1 MNILNPE
8 KFEIDP
14 SFEIIRGLKY
24 EAILKSFIISCTN
37 LIGKEI
43 FNKKKSC
50 IRTLTNILASWMFSL
65 YSDYDFSDDSF
76 FPNDCSNTG
85 NLELTL
91 INFCKFDKNIKDPQ
105 IKVDNIINNLKKVY
119 TKNLSELKN
128 YKESNKSKNICDY
141 EIKKVEK
148 KFIRNN
154 KETEFYKFIINHK
167 IEIYYN
173 RLINI
178 IDNIL
183 IPKDIYLKLKNKY
196 TGEESKFDLC
206 VWTMTYRYQIL
217 GSNNNQLGVLPSNL
231 LNMKSD
237 FGMDYELFGSSI
249 NFTLTDY
256 CSLYYDVEKYFGSSG
271 SFFNFNPKHGT
282 YSFNPPYQSDII
294 TKGVYRLFELL
305 DNNNTN
311 CDDDKRLSFIITIPI
326 WDNIGK
332 KIMKY
337 KYPQK
342 QAIEEIEY
350 GDFDIISELNNSKF
364 LKLKL
369 MISKNNF
376 TYLDHNFHLYKNS
389 TIQNTYI
396 YVLSNDN
403 NKDFSKLNNYNF
415 KDY

>member
-1 MNILNPE
+1 MNILKPE

-24 EAILKSFIISCTN
+24 EAILKSFIISCTKS
-37 LIGKEI
+37 IGKEI

-65 YSDYDFSDDSF
+65 YSDYDFNDDSF
-76 FPNDCSNTG
+76 FPNDCSNIS

-91 INFCKFDKNIKDPQ
+91 VNFCKFDKHIIDPKL
-105 IKVDNIINNLKKVY
+105 KVDKIISNLKEVY
-119 TKNLSELKN
+119 AKNLSELKK
-128 YKESNKSKNICDY
+128 YKYLNKDKEVCNY
-141 EIKKVEK
+141 EISKVEK

-154 KETEFYKFIINHK
+154 KETIFYKFLINHN

-196 TGEESKFDLC
+196 TGDDSKFDLC
-206 VWTMTYRYQIL
+206 VWTMTYRYQLL
-217 GSNNNQLGVLPSNL
+217 GSNNNQLGVLPENL

-237 FGMDYELFGSSI
+237 FGMDFELFGSSI

-271 SFFNFNPKHGT
+271 SFFNFNPTHGI

-294 TKGVYRLFELL
+294 TKGVYKLFDLL
-305 DNNNTN
+305 DNNSLNYE
-311 CDDDKRLSFIITIPI
+311 DDNRLSFIITIPI
-326 WDNIGK
+326 WDNMGK

-337 KYPQK
+337 QYPQK
-342 QAIEEIEY
+342 KTIEEIEY
-350 GDFDIISELNNSKF
+350 GDFDIINELNKSKYF
-364 LKLKL
+364 KLKL

-396 YVLSNDN
+396 YVLSNDS
-403 NKDFSKLNNYNF
+403 NKDFSKLNEYNF